1 LAPPGPPRRS
11 LIAITGLKH
20 SGKSSITPRVARL
33 LALPSLDLDDEA
45 LKVMREKL
53 PIPAAGA
60 SLRAYFAEYGAE
72 TFRRYEASTL
82 SSLIEDR
89 FRGILACGGGIVDN
103 REAIELLE
111 GASLIVYLTAEF
123 NILYERVIRG
133 GVPPFLDPRDP
144 YESFLSLARRR
155 DAAYRERADIVVPV
169 IDITVS
175 EAAHVVATAI
185 KESEN
190 ARK

>member
-1 LAPPGPPRRS
+1 MAAPGPPRRS

-33 LALPSLDLDDEA
+33 LGLPSLDLDDEA
-45 LKVMREKL
+45 LKVMRERL
-53 PIPAAGA
+53 PIPAGGA
-60 SLRAYFAEYGAE
+60 NVRAYFAEYGAE
-72 TFRRYEASTL
+72 TFRRYESSTL

-89 FRGILACGGGIVDN
+89 FNGILACGGGIVDN

-111 GASLIVYLTAEF
+111 RASVMVYLTAEF
-123 NILYERVIRG
+123 NILYERIIRG

-144 YESFLSLARRR
+144 FESFLNLARRR

-169 IDITVS
+169 SNLTLS
-175 EAAHVVATAI
+175 EAADVVSIAI
-185 KESEN
+185 KESEH